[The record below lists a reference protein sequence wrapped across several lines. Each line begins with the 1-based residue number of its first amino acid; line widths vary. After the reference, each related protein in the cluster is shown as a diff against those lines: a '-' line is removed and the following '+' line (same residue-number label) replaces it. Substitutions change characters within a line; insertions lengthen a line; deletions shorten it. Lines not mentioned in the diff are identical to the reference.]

1 MSQTPNKIEKRPPK
15 PKPLGHA
22 VPKTV
27 AGRDAKAPAYETAAV
42 AEPKTEIVRGMGS
55 LLDSESVRPI
65 GARKFTPRKTAVPS
79 GSAFLRAQPLAD
91 ASARCAQELGE
102 IPCPSQESPSPAS
115 QEGCLASQEGCLASQ
130 EGCLASQEGC
140 LASQE
145 NASLASQEGSLA
157 SQEGSLASQENA
169 SLASQEN
176 ASLASH
182 GAQGDS
188 RGELTAPTP
197 ITATRPAGQSCAA
210 NDRMAKAMVGMALLY
225 AARFEEHVWG
235 PIRFLGKHC
244 LPVAFAL
251 LHLCM
256 PFAIAWLAAGAN
268 EEMRQTFLAGGV
280 FANLGKLVW
289 LFVAS
294 VFVWSLAWIGLN
306 RAWRALRDDVS
317 QYERIGRGFFS
328 PNSEE
333 WDSAK
338 RKR

>member
-15 PKPLGHA
+15 PKALDHA

-65 GARKFTPRKTAVPS
+65 GARKFTPRKTAVPAGSAPS
-79 GSAFLRAQPLAD
+79 GFLRQAPQQDSQAAPPQGQAFLRPGACPEPAAADEGQNQASDGAQNL
-91 ASARCAQELGE
+91 ASADIQNLA
-102 IPCPSQESPSPAS
+102 SQDIRNLASQDGQLPAS
-115 QEGCLASQEGCLASQ
+115 QGAGICESEEICLPDAQES
-130 EGCLASQEGC
+130 E
-140 LASQE
+140 
-145 NASLASQEGSLA
+145 
-157 SQEGSLASQENA
+157 
-169 SLASQEN
+169 
-176 ASLASH
+176 
-182 GAQGDS
+182 QGDS
-188 RGELTAPTP
+188 PAELAMPSRLP
-197 ITATRPAGQSCAA
+197 KPRPAGQSRSA

-225 AARFEEHVWG
+225 ASRFEEHVWG

-256 PFAIAWLAAGAN
+256 PFAFAWLAADAN
-268 EEMRQTFLAGGV
+268 ETMRQTFLAGGAL
-280 FANLGKLVW
+280 ANLGKLVW

-328 PNSEE
+328 PNSKE